1 MIQLWGRGW
10 AHGRWSGPNL
20 RLLAF
25 VTLIVLTIGVG
36 VTLLRSSQDPT
47 VGELRSAAEW
57 DQLRT
62 LRVGVSGDVP
72 NVSEWHA
79 NGTYT
84 GFDVDMAYLVADWLG
99 VPRPN
104 VSFYEVTPENRHRM
118 VGVEHGK
125 SVFVMLDLVVA
136 AYSMTTDRERDE
148 HVVFAGPYLRTETTV
163 MTRSQPGA
171 SLIES
176 LSALG
181 RPLAPGGRPR
191 RVCVPGTS
199 TSAEYVRQAAPAAQ
213 ITLMQRNS
221 ECVRQLRAG
230 TEDAAVTDAVIL
242 GGFAAR
248 YPSELKLNN
257 IASTDDEF
265 WGIGVGIDRTGN
277 DRRVQARRQLVLL
290 ALHDLRSSTGRNGW
304 EEAFERYLRPLQET
318 VKPAPGEY
326 PQLIAED
333 RQPTPE
339 GLQPVRRW
347 PWDRSG

>member
-1 MIQLWGRGW
+1 MVQLRGWGR
-10 AHGRWSGPNL
+10 AHGRWSGTNL

-25 VTLIVLTIGVG
+25 VILIVLAIGVG
-36 VTLLRSSQDPT
+36 AALLCSSQAPT

-57 DQLRT
+57 DHLRT

-84 GFDVDMAYLVADWLG
+84 GFDVDIAYLVADWLG

-125 SVFVMLDLVVA
+125 SVFVMLDLVVS
-136 AYSMTTDRERDE
+136 AYSMTSDRERDE

-163 MTRSQPGA
+163 MTRIQPDA
-171 SLIES
+171 PPVES
-176 LSALG
+176 LSALA
-181 RPLAPGGRPR
+181 RPLVPGGRPR

-199 TSAEYVRQAAPAAQ
+199 TSAEYVQRVVPAAQ
-213 ITLMQRNS
+213 ITSMQRNS

-230 TEDAAVTDAVIL
+230 TKDAAVTDAVIL
-242 GGFAAR
+242 GGFAAL
-248 YPSELKLNN
+248 YPRELKLNN

-265 WGIGVGIDRTGN
+265 WGIGVGIDRTG
-277 DRRVQARRQLVLL
+277 DDQRVQARRQLVLL
-290 ALHDLRSSTGRNGW
+290 ALHDLRSSTGQNGW
-304 EEAFERYLRPLQET
+304 EEAFERHLRPLQDA

-333 RQPTPE
+333 QQPTPE
-339 GLQPVRRW
+339 GLRPVRRW